1 MKNLFRK
8 SLLVLIGVL
17 ITSLTTQVWAY
28 DLTFRCIPKQ
38 IWGNNWTEGS
48 SKVKINAQDENG
60 TWRYIVMTDEGNTY
74 NGYKIY
80 KGKLTDFSSDKAH
93 NIQFQRLNSSSQWQ
107 EQLEWGDYK
116 DGSFICSQ
124 IRTSSGWTAYKIDHS
139 IAASST
145 VIWDMAGND
154 KSWAASYLYRDVN
167 GSSGGNDEMTRI
179 GTTTQWYKTYA
190 SASTKIASFQ
200 FRANNSN
207 WNDYTHTTN
216 IEKNVSGVTLYTY
229 DNTNNGGS
237 PKKLNW
243 HETTNAKKATSGT
256 KIYLDKT
263 NATGWGE
270 VWLKYGTQWFNRS
283 SAVAATLVTG
293 TDALYVIT
301 MPNDAYYEKYVL
313 ADNYGYTNYNNITN
327 DGNLKHR
334 IAHQASNLSSD
345 ITYIPTSTAS
355 GKGTSGNPYVWNC
368 STLSGHTRTLTISA
382 PSNGSISA
390 TYTDE
395 GGVERTVTSGSFSVA
410 QTCKVTITAT
420 PSDGYALSALTLG
433 GNSITSG
440 AEQIIRADGTI
451 AATFVA
457 ETTYNI
463 TVSHKIGSRTLHDAE
478 VVSVGITT
486 PRNISSQTIDGFS
499 FSSWSNLTNVTNHSA
514 NLTTDPISVTSTAVG
529 SMTCNYT
536 QWPCSLD
543 INTTSGNTGYTS
555 RVAMTYDATA
565 KAYYKEFTTTA
576 ATQYFRFYI
585 NSKKYAPSS
594 NTEVVISGTKVAAA
608 TDVTDYASSMPSVY
622 FDDGG
627 TGSTIIVWFDYENR
641 KAWVQEKKYTV
652 TVSAGSHGSVSPT
665 SVSVGNVV
673 ASGTITATADDH
685 YHWSSWDVPSG
696 VTIASGS
703 GTRSITIKATAA
715 SKTVTANFAGD
726 QYTITYKDQGNKT
739 FTGTQT
745 SAPTTHTYGTATTL
759 KIPTKIG
766 YDFGGWFTASDCA
779 SGAVG
784 NTTSASLGATAF
796 TANITLYAK
805 WTAKNYTASNNLKN
819 SSSTAIGQY
828 NVTYDNTSIAY
839 TSAPSKTGYQ
849 EDGFYKEN
857 TLTNKI
863 ANADKSLVSSTTTY
877 TSGGK
882 WKYTSAPDL
891 FVKWAAKTYAVTLN
905 MNGSYTSDGSA
916 TAQYDRATLSSI
928 TAPTR
933 TGYHVEGYYTNDAT
947 PVYISDA
954 SGNLQ
959 ANKTGYT
966 GAGGIWTKDGT
977 ATLYAHWT
985 ANTYTITLDK
995 GTGGTANGTATVVYD
1010 TDALATK
1017 THATKTGHSLTGYYT
1032 NASSGT
1038 KVLNANG
1045 SFAGS
1050 NIDGYITDGVWTKAA
1065 NCTLYA
1071 QWTPNNY
1078 TVTFDATTNG
1088 GSCATKSK
1096 SVTFGSAYGELP
1108 VATHAA
1114 NTFIGWYTTASG
1126 EGTHVT
1132 SSTTVSTASDHILY
1146 ARFESTYTVNV
1157 QFKCGSVTLYPGTT
1171 VQASPTSLAADIS
1184 APEILGYRFVNWTG
1198 SNATFGNPSSA
1209 TTTVNASAATTI
1221 TANYNAVPTVYF
1233 KNNLGWENVYVSF
1246 NIDFVTAAGA
1256 TVPKNNGKPYYKM
1269 TQLGT
1274 SDIFYCEI
1282 PSTYTAN
1289 DYAGWKGNIAFDNKG
1304 FGDYSST
1311 HTGNSNSFYRGEF
1324 LGRADFDPNA
1334 TLYIPYKGDKETRN
1348 SGKYYPTG
1356 CWIQYNSN
1364 YSGYKVKVNTKV
1376 QGTGGTETVAELRTT
1391 IAGSTEFKGTV
1402 NLTSANYTYGV
1413 MLYKEYLKNSNDLW
1427 YTNVNNEANTI
1438 TSATTSLPWAFQ
1450 PCTDSW
1456 QRCRV
1461 KTEALGDYEITVS
1474 FATGKP
1480 MVNITYPVSVGDWRL
1495 VYKDRAIWSNG
1506 AHSASWWHPS
1516 RVIKA
1521 KANAVD
1527 TVSFFVAYGST
1538 PSVELQKCTAIDG
1551 GTGAQTWTKQGDYL
1565 SLSSITKKGV
1575 YNFKVTQTGSKV
1587 ASAAYL
1593 GEYSGDFYIRTDAS
1607 DGGWNNYM
1615 NGANTMTYSEY
1626 SIEHGGYTHYFMN
1639 YRHSGTSVKFV
1650 IANDYSPCI
1659 SDTILGDTYTG
1670 NSEWLPAAA
1679 NIRFMWDKRSNTI
1692 SRAYLSG
1699 STIVSDRFL
1708 VLEGDAKMFDENGN
1722 PLSISGLSANEM
1734 KFTDDQNWIYEATVK
1749 AQPTARIKL
1758 TAKYNNKIQYFYG
1771 KSGARS
1777 ESTTELLIGGSGT
1790 DKYKVRVVYDFK
1802 TNRLIKAFIPEGTI
1816 STAMAINADLMIIR
1830 EAQGDAQQINFS
1842 GDGTLSKVQTVY
1854 GAMKFNKWNVNDKD
1868 KGSGHANLGWSRYKR
1883 DLFYISFPF
1892 DVKLSDAFGFGE
1904 YGKHWIIEYYDG
1916 KGRAAN
1922 GFWAD
1927 SDPNWKFVWP
1937 SQRSSFT
1944 LKAFEGYI
1952 LALELDE
1959 MTESSEVWEHGVE
1972 DVYVY
1977 FPSADS
1983 VKNISATTRTITIDQ
1998 EGYYCSINR
2007 PTPDG
2012 DRRVK
2017 DSYWH
2022 VIGVP
2027 SFANY
2032 SSTLYDTNGG
2042 TAIDWTSTSM
2052 PYLYEW
2058 NSSDNT
2064 LSITTSANFAFKPTY
2079 SYMVQYAGAS
2089 IYWNAVN
2096 VTPAAA
2102 PRRNP
2107 AYRGEYEFRLEMLQN
2122 DEKVDQTYV
2131 KLSDDEN
2138 VTTGFEFNYD
2148 LSKEFNKKKA
2158 NIYTLIG
2165 TEQVAGNVLPLTE
2178 QTTIVPIGV
2187 KTVASGDY
2195 TFAMPDGT
2203 EGIGV
2208 TLIDNETGLRTPLGL
2223 TDYTVTLEAGTY
2235 DERFALEISP
2245 VKQTPTDIE
2254 LLNGENGENGVRK
2267 VMIDGI
2273 LYIVKDGKVFDAR
2286 GSRVK

>member
-1 MKNLFRK
+1 MKNYFNLNQLSMNWKEKRKTGDNSMKPADDQQMTSRRPAENPVQFFRYVAMLLMLLTLGVGQMWAWDAMVCRSTAGGLKATKTVGDKLNGGTEWNYTFTTNGGWSSGELKVLVGISTSHYK
-8 SLLVLIGVL
+8 SVDGAWVSDDGSTNKNVKGNIGNVQFDKSGYWYAVGKYK
-17 ITSLTTQVWAY
+17 TAYTT
-28 DLTFRCIPKQ
+28 T
-38 IWGNNWTEGS
+38 
-48 SKVKINAQDENG
+48 
-60 TWRYIVMTDEGNTY
+60 
-74 NGYKIY
+74 
-80 KGKLTDFSSDKAH
+80 
-93 NIQFQRLNSSSQWQ
+93 NSSWTSNTTLSFGTNSEPYWKVNPPAVKS
-107 EQLEWGDYK
+107 GTISISATNTAT
-116 DGSFICSQ
+116 GSGTGLSAESPI
-124 IRTSSGWTAYKIDHS
+124 ILTSGSASRLTISATQNVSDANSSLYCKFGSGSY
-139 IAASST
+139 SST
-145 VIWDMAGND
+145 VTYDI
-154 KSWAASYLYRDVN
+154 AANTLTSNQTLALAVKYYNSSASLSGTESTATIYYKWEEAPAVVLTASKTSGIN
-167 GSSGGNDEMTRI
+167 VGEAITLTATGS
-179 GTTTQWYKTYA
+179 YA
-190 SASTKIASFQ
+190 SNITQYEFYEGSTKIATVSAPTNTYSYTPTTVGGKTMKVVMTYNSGSSTVTS
-200 FRANNSN
+200 ANLALTLNTPSVSLAVKAGSSSAFHLGEGS
-207 WNDYTHTTN
+207 TILVAT
-216 IEKNVSGVTLYTY
+216 KNNVGSGVTPSYVFTDQLGETSASQTGTEWTYNPSTTGQAKSRTMKVTMSVGGGTYTGTVSVTVYEKFTIHIKNTDSWSAMYLYMWDGGTY
-229 DNTNNGGS
+229 NKAWPGVQQTAYNSSSKWYNVVLDTRYTSFIISQGNDT
-237 PKKLNW
+237 KK
-243 HETTNAKKATSGT
+243 SGT
-256 KIYLDKT
+256 ISMLAAS
-263 NATGWGE
+263 NAGNCYT
-270 VWLKYGTQWFNRS
+270 T
-283 SAVAATLVTG
+283 TTG
-293 TDALYVIT
+293 TSLPSATCPSAPSVTTAAASSVGTTSVKFNASSVSANHDDIT
-301 MPNDAYYEKYVL
+301 E
-313 ADNYGYTNYNNITN
+313 YGFKWGTTSACSS
-327 DGNLKHR
+327 GTVT
-334 IAHQASNLSSD
+334 ASNLGTGTTFSTTKSSLTNGT
-345 ITYIPTSTAS
+345 TYYFKAYATNGQGTTYGDPVSVRTKFVTTVTLDMQGGSNGTSSVDATEGSAMPSGKVAPEKTGHTFGGYYKNEGGSGKQYYSSTMTSVNNWDVAASTA
-355 GKGTSGNPYVWNC
+355 
-368 STLSGHTRTLTISA
+368 TIYA
-382 PSNGSISA
+382 
-390 TYTDE
+390 
-395 GGVERTVTSGSFSVA
+395 
-410 QTCKVTITAT
+410 KWT
-420 PSDGYALSALTLG
+420 P
-433 GNSITSG
+433 
-440 AEQIIRADGTI
+440 
-451 AATFVA
+451 
-457 ETTYNI
+457 TT
-463 TVSHKIGSRTLHDAE
+463 
-478 VVSVGITT
+478 
-486 PRNISSQTIDGFS
+486 
-499 FSSWSNLTNVTNHSA
+499 
-514 NLTTDPISVTSTAVG
+514 
-529 SMTCNYT
+529 
-536 QWPCSLD
+536 
-543 INTTSGNTGYTS
+543 
-555 RVAMTYDATA
+555 
-565 KAYYKEFTTTA
+565 
-576 ATQYFRFYI
+576 
-585 NSKKYAPSS
+585 
-594 NTEVVISGTKVAAA
+594 
-608 TDVTDYASSMPSVY
+608 
-622 FDDGG
+622 
-627 TGSTIIVWFDYENR
+627 
-641 KAWVQEKKYTV
+641 
-652 TVSAGSHGSVSPT
+652 
-665 SVSVGNVV
+665 
-673 ASGTITATADDH
+673 
-685 YHWSSWDVPSG
+685 
-696 VTIASGS
+696 
-703 GTRSITIKATAA
+703 
-715 SKTVTANFAGD
+715 
-726 QYTITYKDQGNKT
+726 YTITYKDQGNVA
-739 FTGTQT
+739 FSGSHVDSPSAHPT
-745 SAPTTHTYGTATTL
+745 SHTYGTATSL
-759 KIPTKIG
+759 NGATKTG
-766 YDFGGWFTASDCA
+766 YTFGGWYTNSTCTE
-779 SGAVG
+779 GPV
-784 NTTSASLGATAF
+784 TSLGATAY

-805 WTAKNYTASNNLKN
+805 WTA
-819 SSSTAIGQY
+819 
-828 NVTYDNTSIAY
+828 
-839 TSAPSKTGYQ
+839 
-849 EDGFYKEN
+849 
-857 TLTNKI
+857 
-863 ANADKSLVSSTTTY
+863 
-877 TSGGK
+877 
-882 WKYTSAPDL
+882 
-891 FVKWAAKTYAVTLN
+891 
-905 MNGSYTSDGSA
+905 
-916 TAQYDRATLSSI
+916 
-928 TAPTR
+928 
-933 TGYHVEGYYTNDAT
+933 
-947 PVYISDA
+947 
-954 SGNLQ
+954 
-959 ANKTGYT
+959 
-966 GAGGIWTKDGT
+966 
-977 ATLYAHWT
+977 
-985 ANTYTITLDK
+985 
-995 GTGGTANGTATVVYD
+995 
-1010 TDALATK
+1010 
-1017 THATKTGHSLTGYYT
+1017 
-1032 NASSGT
+1032 
-1038 KVLNANG
+1038 
-1045 SFAGS
+1045 
-1050 NIDGYITDGVWTKAA
+1050 
-1065 NCTLYA
+1065 
-1071 QWTPNNY
+1071 NNY
-1078 TVTFDATTNG
+1078 TVKFDATTNG
-1088 GSCATKSK
+1088 GSCATASK

-1184 APEILGYRFVNWTG
+1184 APEVLGYSFVNWTG

-1209 TTTVNASAATTI
+1209 TTTVNATAATTI

-1282 PSTYTAN
+1282 PSTYTAS

-1311 HTGNSNSFYRGEF
+1311 HTGNSDSFYKGEF

-1495 VYKDRAIWSNG
+1495 VYKDRATWSNG